1 MRKKISSALFI
12 IFTIGCLYFMSKGL
26 VGIAAAY
33 VLITFHIVRM
43 LLKIAA
49 LQYICKSDKLKIRDS
64 IKEEIPRKFGH
75 LELCYITIPMVYFS
89 FNGTIHMILYPIL
102 GLITV
107 FVLKHTGLLKKLV
120 ERKNKEDDN
129 LGSTSC
135 LIVGFLINIIIAHFV
150 PAYAI
155 PMMLAIMATTGDVAA
170 CIVGKL
176 YGKHKIYKKKS
187 LEGCL
192 GFIAL
197 AFVSMYVFSGLV
209 IWKLL
214 IIAIVG
220 AIVELYSD
228 SYDNLIMQLI
238 TAFVAFII
246 L

>member
-1 MRKKISSALFI
+1 MKKKVSSALFI

-33 VLITFHIVRM
+33 ALITFHIARM
-43 LLKIAA
+43 ILKIAA
-49 LQYICKSDKLKIRDS
+49 LQYICKSDKLKIRDN

-102 GLITV
+102 GLVIAL
-107 FVLKHTGLLKKLV
+107 VLKYTGLLKKLV
-120 ERKNKEDDN
+120 ERKNKEDNN
-129 LGSTSC
+129 LESTSY
-135 LIVGFLINIIIAHFV
+135 LIVGFLINTIIAYFFS
-150 PAYAI
+150 AYAI
-155 PMMLAIMATTGDVAA
+155 PMMLAVMATTGDVAA

-192 GFIAL
+192 GGIAL
-197 AFVSMYVFSGLV
+197 AFISMYIFSGLA

-228 SYDNLIMQLI
+228 KYDNLVGQLI
-238 TAFVAFII
+238 TAFVAFLII
-246 L
+246 

>member
-135 LIVGFLINIIIAHFV
+135 LIVGFLINIIIAYFV

-155 PMMLAIMATTGDVAA
+155 PMMLAIIVTTGDVAA

-176 YGKHKIYKKKS
+176 HGKHKIYKKKS

>member
-33 VLITFHIVRM
+33 ALISFHIVRM

-102 GLITV
+102 GLITA

-197 AFVSMYVFSGLV
+197 AFVSMYIFSGLA

-214 IIAIVG
+214 VIAIVG

-228 SYDNLIMQLI
+228 SYDNLVGQLVC
-238 TAFVAFII
+238 ALVAFLII
-246 L
+246 

>member
-1 MRKKISSALFI
+1 MKKKVSSALFI

-33 VLITFHIVRM
+33 ALISFHIVRM
-43 LLKIAA
+43 ILKIAA

-102 GLITV
+102 GLITAL
-107 FVLKHTGLLKKLV
+107 VLKYTGLLKKLV
-120 ERKNKEDDN
+120 ERKDNKDDN

-135 LIVGFLINIIIAHFV
+135 LIVGFLINTIIAYFI
-150 PAYAI
+150 PAYTI
-155 PMMLAIMATTGDVAA
+155 PMMLAVMATTGDVSA

-176 YGKHKIYKKKS
+176 FGKHKIYKKKS

-192 GFIAL
+192 GYIAL
-197 AFVSMYVFSGLV
+197 AVLSMYIFSGLA

-246 L
+246 I

>member
-1 MRKKISSALFI
+1 MLKKISSALLL
-12 IFTIGCLYFMSKGL
+12 IFTIVCLYFMSKGL
-26 VGIAAAY
+26 VGIPAAY
-33 VLITFHIVRM
+33 VLITFHIIRM
-43 LLKIAA
+43 IAKIAA
-49 LQYICKSDKLKIRDS
+49 LQFICKRTNKIRVD

-102 GLITV
+102 GLITALI
-107 FVLKHTGLLKKLV
+107 LKCTGLLKKLV
-120 ERKNKEDDN
+120 ERNKEEDDN

-135 LIVGFLINIIIAHFV
+135 LIIGFLINTIIAYFF
-150 PAYAI
+150 PAYAM
-155 PMMLAIMATTGDVAA
+155 PMMLAVMATTGDVSA

-197 AFVSMYVFSGLV
+197 AFVSMYIFSGLA

-228 SYDNLIMQLI
+228 SYDNLVGQLI
-238 TAFVAFII
+238 TAFAAFMI

>member
-1 MRKKISSALFI
+1 MKKVKSILFI

-33 VLITFHIVRM
+33 VLITFHIARM
-43 LLKIAA
+43 ILKIAA
-49 LQYICKSDKLKIRDS
+49 LQFICKSDKLKIRDS

-102 GLITV
+102 GLVMALI
-107 FVLKHTGLLKKLV
+107 LKCTGLLKKLV
-120 ERKNKEDDN
+120 ERNNKEDDN

-135 LIVGFLINIIIAHFV
+135 LIVGFLINAIIAYFF

-155 PMMLAIMATTGDVAA
+155 PMMLAVMATTGDVAA

-176 YGKHKIYKKKS
+176 YGKHKIHKKKT

-192 GFIAL
+192 GGIIL
-197 AFVSMYVFSGLV
+197 AFISMYIFSGLAL
-209 IWKLL
+209 WKLL

-228 SYDNLIMQLI
+228 KYDNLVGQLI
-238 TAFVAFII
+238 TALVAFLII
-246 L
+246 

>member
-1 MRKKISSALFI
+1 MKKKISSALFI

-33 VLITFHIVRM
+33 ALITFHIVRM

-89 FNGTIHMILYPIL
+89 FNGTIHMIMYPIL
-102 GLITV
+102 GLITALI
-107 FVLKHTGLLKKLV
+107 LKYTGLLKKLV
-120 ERKNKEDDN
+120 ERKNNKDDN

-135 LIVGFLINIIIAHFV
+135 LIVGFLINTIIAYFI
-150 PAYAI
+150 PAYTM
-155 PMMLAIMATTGDVAA
+155 PMMLAVMATTGDVSA
-170 CIVGKL
+170 CFVGKL
-176 YGKHKIYKKKS
+176 FGKHKIYKKKS
-187 LEGCL
+187 LEGFL
-192 GFIAL
+192 GYIVLAAL
-197 AFVSMYVFSGLV
+197 SMYIFSGLA

-238 TAFVAFII
+238 TALVAFII
-246 L
+246 I

>member
-102 GLITV
+102 GLITA

-197 AFVSMYVFSGLV
+197 AFVSMYIFSGLA

-220 AIVELYSD
+220 ALVELYSD
-228 SYDNLIMQLI
+228 SYDNLVGQLVC
-238 TAFVAFII
+238 ALVAFLII
-246 L
+246 

>member
-1 MRKKISSALFI
+1 MIKKMKSALFI

-26 VGIAAAY
+26 VGIASAY
-33 VLITFHIVRM
+33 ALITFHIVRM
-43 LLKIAA
+43 IAKIYA
-49 LQYICKSDKLKIRDS
+49 LQLVCKSKKLKIRDS

-89 FNGTIHMILYPIL
+89 FNGTIHMIMYPIL
-102 GLITV
+102 GLVIALI
-107 FVLKHTGLLKKLV
+107 LKCTGLLKKLV
-120 ERKNKEDDN
+120 ERNNEEDDN

-135 LIVGFLINIIIAHFV
+135 LIIGFLINTIIAYFF

-155 PMMLAIMATTGDVAA
+155 PMMLAVMTTTGDVSA

-176 YGKHKIYKKKS
+176 YGKHKIYKKKT

-192 GFIAL
+192 AFIAL
-197 AFVSMYVFSGLV
+197 AFVSMYIFSGLAV
-209 IWKLL
+209 WKLL

-220 AIVELYSD
+220 AVVELYSD
-228 SYDNLIMQLI
+228 KYDNLIGQLV